1 MAEAYLELGTN
12 LGDREAYLAR
22 ALAQLEGTEGISL
35 GKLSRVYE
43 SRAWGVTDQPD
54 FLNIC
59 VQIETELAP
68 EGLLE
73 VCKSIEQALGRQARQ
88 RWGPREIDIDIL
100 MMDGVD
106 METAR
111 LTLPHPRMLER
122 RFVMEPLAEIAADR
136 EIDGISVADLARHL
150 RDDVDAQVCAPD
162 VAATERVRVLLARD

>member
-1 MAEAYLELGTN
+1 MAEAYLELGAN

-22 ALAQLEGTEGISL
+22 ALAQLEGTEGIRL
-35 GKLSRVYE
+35 GKLSRVYV
-43 SRAWGVTDQPD
+43 SKAWGVTDQPD

-59 VQIETELAP
+59 VQIETDLAP

-73 VCKSIEQALGRQARQ
+73 ICKGIERALGRQVRR

-106 METAR
+106 MDTPGLTIPHAR
-111 LTLPHPRMLER
+111 MMER

-136 EIDGISVADLARHL
+136 EIDGISGADLARHL
-150 RDDVDAQVCAPD
+150 RDDAGAQVCAPD
-162 VAATERVRVLLARD
+162 AAATERLKVLLARD

>member
-12 LGDREAYLAR
+12 LGDREDYLAR
-22 ALAQLEGTEGISL
+22 ALAQLEGTKGIRL
-35 GKLSRVYE
+35 GKRSRVYV
-43 SRAWGVTDQPD
+43 SKAWGVTDQPD

-59 VQIETELAP
+59 VQIETERSP
-68 EGLLE
+68 EGLLDI
-73 VCKSIEQALGRQARQ
+73 CKGIEQALGRQARQ

-122 RFVMEPLAEIAADR
+122 RFVMEPLTEIAADR

-150 RDDVDAQVCAPD
+150 RVDAVAQACVPD
-162 VAATERVRVLLARD
+162 AAATERVRVLLARD

>member
-22 ALAQLEGTEGISL
+22 ALAQLDGTEGIRL
-35 GKLSRVYE
+35 GKLSRVYV

-59 VQIETELAP
+59 VQIETELTP

-73 VCKSIEQALGRQARQ
+73 ICKGIERALGRQVRR

-106 METAR
+106 MDTPGLTIPHAR
-111 LTLPHPRMLER
+111 MMER

-136 EIDGISVADLARHL
+136 EVDGISVADLARHL
-150 RDDVDAQVCAPD
+150 RDDAGAQVCAPD
-162 VAATERVRVLLARD
+162 AAATERLRVLLARD